1 MRHIRLKQGLDLPLN
16 GAPEQRLHDGPAIR
30 RVALLGPDYP
40 GLRPSMA
47 VAEGEQ
53 VRLGQPL
60 FCDRRDERIRYT
72 APGAGRVTAIQRGD
86 KRVLLAVE
94 IELEGEEEERFATFA
109 EEELDRLGR
118 AQVIDNLLA
127 SGLWPALRVR
137 PFGKAPLPDQ
147 VPDALFVT
155 AIDTQP
161 LAADPRPIIAERQD
175 DFRNGLRVLRHLT
188 DGPLY
193 LCLGPGPEPVV
204 PRGIERVQFSG
215 PHPAGLPGTHIH
227 RLVPIT
233 TGLAVWHLGY
243 QDLLAI
249 GQLFTSGRLDP
260 ARVIALSGPGIP
272 QPRLVRTRLGAS
284 CVDLLRDENVSA
296 DQRIVAGSVLHGRP
310 AEGALAFLGRF
321 HLQVCALPRT
331 GGSRP
336 LLSFLNPLRA
346 WLPHGKSYSLDDQ
359 RHGTAQAIFPNGRYE
374 RVMPFDLILPYLL
387 RALACGDTE
396 EARALGCLELEEEDL
411 ALCSFVC
418 PGKNDFGSL
427 LRATLDKIEKEG

>member
-1 MRHIRLKQGLDLPLN
+1 MKHIRVKQGFDLPLS
-16 GAPEQRLHDGPAIR
+16 GAPEQRLGDGPTIG

-47 VAEGEQ
+47 VAEGDQ
-53 VRLGQPL
+53 VCLGQPL
-60 FCDRRDERIRYT
+60 FYDRRDERIRYT
-72 APGAGRVTAIQRGD
+72 APGAGRVTAIHRGD

-94 IELEGEEEERFATFA
+94 IELEGDEEERFATFA

-118 AQVIDNLLA
+118 VQVIDNLLA
-127 SGLWPALRVR
+127 SGLWTALRTR

-161 LAADPRPIIAERQD
+161 LAADPRLIIAERQD

-193 LCLGPGPEPVV
+193 LCLGPGPDPVV

-233 TGLAVWHLGY
+233 PGRAVWHLGY

-249 GQLFTSGRLDP
+249 GRLFTSGRLDP
-260 ARVIALSGPGIP
+260 TRVIALAGPGMSR
-272 QPRLVRTRLGAS
+272 PRLVRTRLGAS
-284 CVDLLRDENVSA
+284 CADLLQGEDVAA
-296 DQRIVAGSVLHGRP
+296 DQRVVAGSVLHGRA
-310 AEGALAFLGRF
+310 AEGPLAFLGRF

-331 GGSRP
+331 GGSPPR
-336 LLSFLNPLRA
+336 LSFLNPLRA
-346 WLPHGKSYSLDDQ
+346 WLPHGKTYRLDGE
-359 RHGTAQAIFPNGRYE
+359 RHGTAQALFPNGRYE
-374 RVMPFDLILPYLL
+374 RVMPFDLMLPYLL
-387 RALACGDTE
+387 RALASGDAE

-418 PGKNDFGSL
+418 PGKNDFGPM
-427 LRATLDKIEKEG
+427 LRAVLDEIEKEG

>member
-1 MRHIRLKQGLDLPLN
+1 VKHIRLKQGFDLPLS
-16 GAPEQRLHDGPAIR
+16 GAPEQRIADGPTIG

-47 VAEGEQ
+47 VAEGDR

-72 APGAGRVTAIQRGD
+72 APGAGRVTAVHRGD

-109 EEELDRLGR
+109 EEELDRLSR
-118 AQVIDNLLA
+118 AQVINNLLA
-127 SGLWPALRVR
+127 SGLWTALRGR
-137 PFGKAPLPDQ
+137 PFGKVPLPDQ

-161 LAADPRPIIAERQD
+161 LAADPRLIIAERQD

-233 TGLAVWHLGY
+233 PGRAVWHLGY

-249 GQLFTSGRLDP
+249 GRLFTSGRFDP
-260 ARVIALSGPGIP
+260 ARVIALAGPGMSR
-272 QPRLVRTRLGAS
+272 PRLVRTCLGAS
-284 CVDLLRDENVSA
+284 CADLLRDENVAA
-296 DQRIVAGSVLHGRP
+296 DQRIVAGSVLHGRA
-310 AEGALAFLGRF
+310 AEGPLAFLGRF

-331 GGSRP
+331 GDSRP
-336 LLSFLNPLRA
+336 GLSFLNPLRA
-346 WLPHGKSYSLDDQ
+346 WLPHGKTYSLDGE
-359 RHGTAQAIFPNGRYE
+359 RHGTAQAIFPHGRYE
-374 RVMPFDLILPYLL
+374 RVMPFNLMLPYLL
-387 RALACGDTE
+387 RALACGDAE

-418 PGKNDFGSL
+418 PGKNDFGPM
-427 LRATLDKIEKEG
+427 LRAVLDEIEKEG

>member
-1 MRHIRLKQGLDLPLN
+1 MKHIRLKQGFDLPLS
-16 GAPEQRLHDGPAIR
+16 GAPEQRIADGPTIG

-40 GLRPSMA
+40 GLRPSMS
-47 VAEGEQ
+47 VAEGDR

-72 APGAGRVTAIQRGD
+72 APGAGRVTAVHRGD

-94 IELEGEEEERFATFA
+94 IELEGEEEESFATFA
-109 EEELDRLGR
+109 EEELDRLSR

-127 SGLWPALRVR
+127 SGLWTALRVR
-137 PFGKAPLPDQ
+137 PFGKVPLPDQ

-161 LAADPRPIIAERQD
+161 LAADPRLIIAERQD
-175 DFRNGLRVLRHLT
+175 DFHNGLRVLRHLT

-233 TGLAVWHLGY
+233 PGRAVWHLGY

-249 GQLFTSGRLDP
+249 GRLFTSGRFDP
-260 ARVIALSGPGIP
+260 ARVIALAGPGMSR
-272 QPRLVRTRLGAS
+272 PRLVRTCMGAS
-284 CVDLLRDENVSA
+284 CADLLRDENVAA
-296 DQRIVAGSVLHGRP
+296 DQRIVAGSVLHGRA
-310 AEGALAFLGRF
+310 AEGPLAFLGRF

-336 LLSFLNPLRA
+336 RLSFFNPLRA
-346 WLPHGKSYSLDDQ
+346 WLPHGKTYSLDGEC
-359 RHGTAQAIFPNGRYE
+359 HGTAQAIFPHGRYE
-374 RVMPFDLILPYLL
+374 RVMPFNLMLPYLL
-387 RALACGDTE
+387 RALACGDAE

-418 PGKNDFGSL
+418 PGKNDFGPM
-427 LRATLDKIEKEG
+427 LRAVLDEIEKEG

>member
-1 MRHIRLKQGLDLPLN
+1 MKHIRLKQGFNLPLS
-16 GAPEQRLHDGPAIR
+16 GAPEQRIAGGPPIR

-40 GLRPSMA
+40 GLRPSMT
-47 VAEGEQ
+47 VAEGDR

-72 APGAGRVTAIQRGD
+72 TPGAGRVTAVHRGD

-127 SGLWPALRVR
+127 SGLWTALRTR

-161 LAADPRPIIAERQD
+161 LAADPRLIIAERQD

-193 LCLGPGPEPVV
+193 LCLGPGPEPGA
-204 PRGIERVQFSG
+204 PRGIEKVQFSG
-215 PHPAGLPGTHIH
+215 PHPAGLAGTHIH
-227 RLVPIT
+227 RLVPIAP
-233 TGLAVWHLGY
+233 GRAVWHLGY

-249 GQLFTSGRLDP
+249 GRLFTSGRFDP
-260 ARVIALSGPGIP
+260 TRVIALAGPGIAR
-272 QPRLVRTRLGAS
+272 PRLVRTRLGAA
-284 CVDLLRDENVSA
+284 CADLLSGENVAA

-310 AEGALAFLGRF
+310 AQGPLAFLGRF
-321 HLQVCALPRT
+321 HLQVCALPRS

-336 LLSFLNPLRA
+336 RLSLLNPLRA
-346 WLPHGKSYSLDDQ
+346 WLPRGKTYSLDGQ
-359 RHGTAQAIFPNGRYE
+359 RHGTAQAIFPTGRYE
-374 RVMPFDLILPYLL
+374 RVMPFDLMLPYLL
-387 RALACGDTE
+387 RALACGDVE

-418 PGKNDFGSL
+418 PGKNDFGPM
-427 LRATLDKIEKEG
+427 LRAVLDEIEKEG

>member
-53 VRLGQPL
+53 VRLGQTL

-72 APGAGRVTAIQRGD
+72 APGAGRVTAIHRGD

-109 EEELDRLGR
+109 EEELDRLSR
-118 AQVIDNLLA
+118 AQIIDNLLA
-127 SGLWPALRVR
+127 AGLWPALRVR

-233 TGLAVWHLGY
+233 TGRAVWHLGY

-249 GQLFTSGRLDP
+249 GQLFTSGRFDP

-284 CVDLLRDENVSA
+284 CVDLLRDENVGA

-336 LLSFLNPLRA
+336 RLSFLNPLRA
-346 WLPHGKSYSLDDQ
+346 WLPHGKTYSLDSK

>member
-1 MRHIRLKQGLDLPLN
+1 MKHILLKQGLNLPLS
-16 GAPEQRLHDGPAIR
+16 GAPEQRICDGPAIR

-47 VAEGEQ
+47 VTKGDQ

-60 FCDRRDERIRYT
+60 FHDRRDERIHYT
-72 APGAGRVTAIQRGD
+72 APGAGRVTAVHRGD

-94 IELEGEEEERFATFA
+94 IELEGEDEELFASFP
-109 EEELDRLGR
+109 EEDLDRLGR
-118 AQVIDNLLA
+118 ARVVDNLLA
-127 SGLWPALRVR
+127 SGLWTALRAR

-155 AIDTQP
+155 AVDTQP
-161 LAADPRPIIAERQD
+161 LAADPRPIIAERPD

-193 LCLGPGPEPVV
+193 LCLGPGPEPSV

-233 TGLAVWHLGY
+233 PGREVWHLGY
-243 QDLLAI
+243 QDVLAI
-249 GQLFTSGRLDP
+249 GKLFTSGRLDP
-260 ARVIALSGPGIP
+260 ARVIALAGPGTP
-272 QPRLVRTRLGAS
+272 RPRLVRTRLGAS
-284 CVDLLRDENVSA
+284 CVDLLRDENVAA
-296 DQRIVAGSVLHGRP
+296 DQRLVAGSVLHGRP
-310 AEGALAFLGRF
+310 AEGPLAFLGRF
-321 HLQVCALPRT
+321 HLQVCALPRS

-336 LLSFLNPLRA
+336 RLSLLNPLRA
-346 WLPHGKSYSLDDQ
+346 WLPRAKTYSFDGQ

-374 RVMPFDLILPYLL
+374 RVMPFDLMIPYLL
-387 RALACGDTE
+387 RALASGDAE

-418 PGKNDFGSL
+418 PGKNDFGNL
-427 LRATLDKIEKEG
+427 LRAVLDEIEKEG

>member
-1 MRHIRLKQGLDLPLN
+1 MKHIRLKQGFDLPLS
-16 GAPEQRLHDGPAIR
+16 GAPEQRIADGPAIR

-47 VAEGEQ
+47 VAEGDR

-72 APGAGRVTAIQRGD
+72 APGAGRVTAVHRGG

-94 IELEGEEEERFATFA
+94 IELDGQDEERFASFP

-118 AQVIDNLLA
+118 AQVIDNLLS
-127 SGLWPALRVR
+127 SGLWTALRVR
-137 PFGKAPLPDQ
+137 PFGKAPLPDR

-175 DFRNGLRVLRHLT
+175 DFRNGLRVLLHLT

-233 TGLAVWHLGY
+233 PGREVWHLGY
-243 QDLLAI
+243 QDVLAV
-249 GQLFTSGRLDP
+249 GKLFTSGSLDP
-260 ARVIALSGPGIP
+260 TRVIALTGPGMSR
-272 QPRLVRTRLGAS
+272 PRLVRTRLGAA
-284 CVDLLRDENVSA
+284 CADLLQDENVAA
-296 DQRIVAGSVLHGRP
+296 DQRVIAGSVLHGRA
-310 AEGALAFLGRF
+310 AEGPLAFLGRF

-336 LLSFLNPLRA
+336 RLSLLNPLRA
-346 WLPHGKSYSLDDQ
+346 WLPRGKAYSFDGQ
-359 RHGTAQAIFPNGRYE
+359 HQGTAQAIFPNGRYE
-374 RVMPFDLILPYLL
+374 RVMPFDLMIPYLL
-387 RALACGDTE
+387 RALACGDAE

-418 PGKNDFGSL
+418 PGKNDFGPM
-427 LRATLDKIEKEG
+427 LRAVLDEIEKEG